1 MELSVQ
7 IGLQRKSIENNRM
20 KDLIKK
26 KLNMWYFFI
35 DLLTCQVLPEVVVC
49 FSYSYLDG
57 SFRDLVAAICLAEEV
72 RKTGAI
78 MGERELGKVRHL
90 VRAGVGDKWAAK
102 VVVEAEH
109 GQVITVVS

>member
-7 IGLQRKSIENNRM
+7 IGLQSKSIENNRM
-20 KDLIKK
+20 KDLIIKR
-26 KLNMWYFFI
+26 LNIWYFFI

>member
-7 IGLQRKSIENNRM
+7 IGLQSKSIENNRM

-26 KLNMWYFFI
+26 KLNIWYFFI

-90 VRAGVGDKWAAK
+90 VRAGVGVKWAAK
-102 VVVEAEH
+102 AVVEAEH

>member
-7 IGLQRKSIENNRM
+7 IGLQSKSIENNRM
-20 KDLIKK
+20 KDLITK

>member
-7 IGLQRKSIENNRM
+7 IGLQSKSIENNRM
-20 KDLIKK
+20 KDLIIKR
-26 KLNMWYFFI
+26 LNIWHFFI

-78 MGERELGKVRHL
+78 MGEREMGKVRHL